1 MSSLPL
7 SALKLVSALVLSA
20 GLALAA
26 DATQEFPLL
35 PKPGAKVA
43 LTAGTYFTYGFTKPP
58 KLGTSILKVEIWRA
72 DGQRDTSFTIKGDV
86 DMPSMRGAHSTGP
99 KPFALSRKGD
109 YLLPAPLVMP
119 GDWEVRFTFEQQGQ
133 TVKVGSYR
141 FEL

>member
-1 MSSLPL
+1 MSRFLPSSLSL
-7 SALKLVSALVLSA
+7 LFVLSA

-26 DATQEFPLL
+26 QDFPLL
-35 PKPGAKVA
+35 PKPGSKVPLA
-43 LTAGTYFTYGFTKPP
+43 DGAYCVYGFTKPP
-58 KLGTSILKVEIWRA
+58 KLGTAILKVEIWKA
-72 DGQRDTSFTIKGDV
+72 DGQRDTSYTVKGDL

-99 KPFALSRKGD
+99 KAFALSRKGD

-119 GDWEVRFTFEQQGQ
+119 GEWEVRFTFEQKGQ